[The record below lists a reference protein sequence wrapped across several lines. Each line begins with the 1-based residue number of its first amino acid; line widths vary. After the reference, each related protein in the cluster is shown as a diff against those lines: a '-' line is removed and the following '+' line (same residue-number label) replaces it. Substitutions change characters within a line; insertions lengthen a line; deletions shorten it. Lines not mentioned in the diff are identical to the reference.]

1 MKQTQR
7 GGSERIRRDTYFR
20 YDCEGKPRHLRI
32 TFSPLWSLVST
43 FNFIVLYQAVFLP
56 VELTAVCPL
65 KAYAGTMI
73 PSHLGHSALVETW
86 ALTRRS
92 LNEDLCTKDHKLT
105 S

>member
-7 GGSERIRRDTYFR
+7 WGLEKIIIDTYFR
-20 YDCEGKPRHLRI
+20 YECEGKLRHLRI
-32 TFSPLWSLVST
+32 TFSQLWSLVSA
-43 FNFIVLYQAVFLP
+43 FNFTVLYQAVFWP
-56 VELTAVCPL
+56 IELTAVCRS

-73 PSHLGHSALVETW
+73 PSHLGHSALVKTW

-92 LNEDLCTKDHKLT
+92 LNEDLCPKDHKLT